1 MGGIDLHHLLHKSTV
16 KVEEPYHGW
25 IALLWDLLRGLS
37 YMHQKDVVHADLKPC
52 NVVVDDK
59 NVLRII
65 GVGLSWVDRPGLRP
79 TIHDTE
85 CDTAELGSLRFMTPC
100 YRSPEV
106 YLCDPTF
113 GKPMDMWGVG
123 CIVLE
128 LYILKPLISFR
139 PQGHLAIVEDIF
151 RQRSVQAND
160 AVTYF
165 RRFPAWT
172 DGMGKV
178 PYLPALALEPRLDA
192 AQVPAS
198 VRDYICQGLLVVHP
212 LHRMKVGSACHR
224 LSAMRDQL
232 EGHS

>member
-1 MGGIDLHHLLHKSTV
+1 
-16 KVEEPYHGW
+16 
-25 IALLWDLLRGLS
+25 
-37 YMHQKDVVHADLKPC
+37 
-52 NVVVDDK
+52 
-59 NVLRII
+59 
-65 GVGLSWVDRPGLRP
+65 
-79 TIHDTE
+79 
-85 CDTAELGSLRFMTPC
+85 MTPC

-106 YLCDPTF
+106 YLCDPDF

-128 LYILKPLISFR
+128 LWILKPLISFR

-151 RQRSVQAND
+151 KQRSVQAND

-165 RRFPAWT
+165 RRLPAWT

-212 LHRMKVGSACHR
+212 LHRMKVGPACHR
-224 LSAMRDQL
+224 LSAMRGEL
-232 EGHS
+232 EGHSS